1 MANLRKSL
9 GRATLRKTRRNDR
22 NTRKNRRANTN
33 FPASGAPTMPPT
45 VRNGTP
51 HNVAGSVQV
60 FFKMLMNIKLYHW
73 STTTYSR
80 HIASG
85 ELFDKMLELIDQY
98 VETFMGRYKR
108 PEFKQA
114 EFSVHVKQLND
125 ENVVEVLREYAQFLE
140 HDLPKDLN
148 ETDSDLLNIR
158 DEILGE
164 INKTIYLFTLY

>member
-1 MANLRKSL
+1 MTNGRKS
-9 GRATLRKTRRNDR
+9 RRPVTLRKIRRNDGL
-22 NTRKNRRANTN
+22 TRKNRRTN
-33 FPASGAPTMPPT
+33 ESPVLPT
-45 VRNGTP
+45 VQNRNQKHI
-51 HNVAGSVQV
+51 HNVAGSVQI

-85 ELFDKMLELIDQY
+85 ELFDKLLELIDQY

-108 PEFKQA
+108 PEFKNP
-114 EFSVHVKQLND
+114 EFNVHVRQLND
-125 ENVVEVLREYAQFLE
+125 DNVVEVLKEYTQFLE
-140 HDLPKDLN
+140 RDLSKELN